1 MKINLGVVFGGCSVE
16 HEISVV
22 SALQAIYALNKDKYQ
37 VVPMYISKSGDIYTG
52 DKLLDIDEYRNI
64 DKLLAASTKVI
75 PVKAGRELY
84 LYRHPDRGFRM
95 KKLARIDF
103 ILPVVHG
110 TNCEDGT
117 LQGFI
122 EMLGVPYAGCDVL
135 SSALGMD
142 KVAMKEVFR
151 ANGIPVVDY
160 ISFYS
165 HEWAARKENII
176 NEIKEK
182 IGFPVI
188 VKPANLGSSIGITK
202 ASSEEELEDGIALA
216 EKFALK
222 IIVEKAIRSLREI
235 NCSVLGDVEEAY
247 PSACEEP
254 ISKDEILSYSEKYLG
269 ESKGKGMASAS
280 RKLPAE
286 LSPEKEEEIKK
297 YAVKAF
303 KVLGCSGV
311 ARVDFLLDKDNNEAV
326 YVNEIN
332 TIPGSLAFYL
342 WEAVGK
348 SFEQLLEELIQL
360 GFKRHRDRENL
371 MITYDANIFSM
382 GSFKG
387 IKGIKK

>member
-22 SALQAIYALNKDKYQ
+22 SALQAIYALNKEKYN
-37 VVPMYISKSGDIYTG
+37 VIPMYIAKSGDIYTG
-52 DKLLDIDEYRNI
+52 EKLLDIDEYKNI
-64 DKLLAASTKVI
+64 EKLLNNAVKVV
-75 PVKAGRELY
+75 PVKEGTEVY
-84 LYRHPDRGFRM
+84 LYRHPDKGFRI
-95 KKLARIDF
+95 KKLSRIDF

-122 EMLGVPYAGCDVL
+122 EMLGLPYAGCDVL

-142 KVAMKEVFR
+142 KVAMKEVYK

-160 ISFYS
+160 MSFYS
-165 HEWAARKENII
+165 YEWSSKKETII
-176 NEIKEK
+176 NDIKER

-202 ASSEEELEDGIALA
+202 ANNEEELEDAVDLA

-222 IIVEKAIRSLREI
+222 IIVEKAIRALREI

-247 PSACEEP
+247 ASACEEP
-254 ISKDEILSYSEKYLG
+254 ISSDEILSYSEKYMG
-269 ESKGKGMASAS
+269 ESKGKGMASAT

-286 LSPEKEEEIKK
+286 LSPDKEAEIKN
-297 YAVKAF
+297 YAIKAF

-311 ARVDFLLDKDNNEAV
+311 ARVDFLIDKDNNDAV

-332 TIPGSLAFYL
+332 TIPGSLSFYL

-371 MITYDANIFSM
+371 MITYDAEYFSM

-387 IKGIKK
+387 LRG